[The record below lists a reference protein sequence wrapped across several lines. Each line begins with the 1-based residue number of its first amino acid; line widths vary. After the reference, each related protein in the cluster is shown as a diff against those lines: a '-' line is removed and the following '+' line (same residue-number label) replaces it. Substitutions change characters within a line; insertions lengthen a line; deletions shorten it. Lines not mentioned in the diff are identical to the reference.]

1 LIKKI
6 SISGSSGF
14 LGSLLIKELKKNR
27 FKLEIIKTK
36 SITKKKNIGKDSSH
50 FIHLGFDTRKE
61 KCNINNQV
69 KIIKKII
76 ENSKKFNFKILF
88 FSTTCGGSKNKR
100 KLYKYNRY
108 QIAKYLCEKELIS
121 NKKLNVDFAIFRVF
135 NLYGPN
141 PNNRNIISEIKEK
154 ILTSKNSEVQITN
167 PKSTRD
173 FIFVK
178 DLINLIL
185 KALKHKNL
193 NNEIYEV
200 GSGKGISLER
210 LYKTINFHF
219 KKSTKFILTEPHFDK
234 IRHTKAN
241 IQNTKEKFHW
251 KPRYD
256 LKKGLS
262 RMFSR

>member
-1 LIKKI
+1 M
-6 SISGSSGF
+6 
-14 LGSLLIKELKKNR
+14 
-27 FKLEIIKTK
+27 
-36 SITKKKNIGKDSSH
+36 
-50 FIHLGFDTRKE
+50 
-61 KCNINNQV
+61 
-69 KIIKKII
+69 
-76 ENSKKFNFKILF
+76 
-88 FSTTCGGSKNKR
+88 
-100 KLYKYNRY
+100 
-108 QIAKYLCEKELIS
+108 
-121 NKKLNVDFAIFRVF
+121 
-135 NLYGPN
+135 
-141 PNNRNIISEIKEK
+141 
-154 ILTSKNSEVQITN
+154 TSKNSEVKITN

-219 KKSTKFILTEPHFDK
+219 KKSTKFILTEPYFDK

-241 IQNTKEKFHW
+241 IKNTKKKFHW

-256 LKKGLS
+256 LKKGLR